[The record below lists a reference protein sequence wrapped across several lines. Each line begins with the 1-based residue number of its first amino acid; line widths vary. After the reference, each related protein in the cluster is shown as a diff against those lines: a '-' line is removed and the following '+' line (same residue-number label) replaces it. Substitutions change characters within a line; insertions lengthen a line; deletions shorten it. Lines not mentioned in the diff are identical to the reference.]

1 MVNAGDN
8 EEEPKSPLDVILEE
22 FNERWFRGWDASPED
37 QKAKLLSISKAV
49 TEDKDY
55 QELIVGNPDQE
66 SVDKLMGKIID
77 GIIRKKRSGDM
88 SLYREYQQN
97 EGFKENFRNLIVR
110 MVSDTTSMMVLE
122 LRKLHHV
129 EDDRDVRNLVFDRI
143 HMDNAIS
150 DGDLQVEV
158 MKVFGDRYPG
168 MSQNDWRHIIEDYTS
183 MVREAAL
190 PNANEIPMRQY
201 GKAAEPNIED

>member
-1 MVNAGDN
+1 M
-8 EEEPKSPLDVILEE
+8 
-22 FNERWFRGWDASPED
+22 
-37 QKAKLLSISKAV
+37 

-97 EGFKENFRNLIVR
+97 EGFKANFRNLIVR

-122 LRKLHHV
+122 LRKLYHV
-129 EDDRDVRNLVFDRI
+129 EDDRDVRNLVFDRL
-143 HMDNAIS
+143 HMDNTIS
-150 DGDLQVEV
+150 DGELQVEV
-158 MKVFGDRYPG
+158 MKVFGERYPG
-168 MSQNDWRHIIEDYTS
+168 MSH
-183 MVREAAL
+183 
-190 PNANEIPMRQY
+190 NERIPRLQ
-201 GKAAEPNIED
+201 KNR